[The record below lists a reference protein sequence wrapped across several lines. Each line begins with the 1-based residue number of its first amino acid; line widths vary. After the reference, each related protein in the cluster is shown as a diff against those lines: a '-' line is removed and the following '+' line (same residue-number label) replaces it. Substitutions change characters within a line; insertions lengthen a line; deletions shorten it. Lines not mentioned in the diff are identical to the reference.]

1 MKKKRNLDTKLFAEF
16 FPKPKKAS
24 KKAQNQKSDM
34 SKEKQDKDL
43 EKIIQAF
50 REGKSVAFNGQYY
63 KVKEWGGCEWIGVFR
78 AYSNYKNEAYWETVI
93 SWKVK
98 CSPSW
103 TDMAEYVLADDVKAL
118 KASLSTR
125 G

>member
-24 KKAQNQKSDM
+24 KKAQNRKSDAL
-34 SKEKQDKDL
+34 KEKQDKDL
-43 EKIIQAF
+43 EKIIEAF
-50 REGKSVAFNGQYY
+50 KNGKSVAFNGQYY
-63 KVKEWGGCEWIGVFR
+63 KVKEWGGCEWIGIFR
-78 AYSNYKNEAYWETVI
+78 AYNDYTDDRYWETVI
-93 SWKVK
+93 DWKVECAPSWKE
-98 CSPSW
+98 
-103 TDMAEYVLADDVKAL
+103 MAAYVLADDTKAL